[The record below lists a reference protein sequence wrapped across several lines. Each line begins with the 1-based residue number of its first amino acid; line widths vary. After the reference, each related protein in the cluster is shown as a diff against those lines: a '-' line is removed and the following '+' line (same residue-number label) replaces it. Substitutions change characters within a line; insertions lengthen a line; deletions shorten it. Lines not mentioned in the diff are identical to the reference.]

1 MNNTSQKL
9 YDVVI
14 VGSGI
19 AGGLVALQLGKA
31 GKKVLVLEAGDPV
44 ATNINA
50 EMDRFYRSAAK
61 VPESPYTPELLKD
74 PATVPAGRPTV
85 LSLSNSEDWRDPS
98 KSYMIQTGTVP
109 FSSTY
114 ERTAGGTSVHWLGT
128 CLRLLPSDFDM
139 KHNYELNWEKWPIT
153 YLDIERKY
161 REAEWEIGVSASVEE
176 QTYAHLSFGKG
187 YQYPMPA
194 IPQSLVDKF
203 IGTAISGMKF
213 GDGVDGKDTELRV
226 RSTPAARNSRPFKQR
241 RTCAG
246 NTNCI
251 PICPIQAKYD
261 PTVTL
266 RDAQATG
273 KVEFRYRAVAC
284 EIVVG
289 DDGQI
294 HRLEYWPY
302 DEQGKKIGDAPV
314 RVSAQIY
321 VIAANAIETPR
332 LLLMSTGKGKRPSG
346 VANSSG
352 EVGKNLM
359 DHPMYVPWG
368 LLPQSR
374 FPYRGPLSTSGIED
388 LRDGNF
394 RKDRAA
400 FRIEIGNEGWNFA
413 VGGDPNIT
421 TVDLVNGLNN
431 SQVNPNY
438 DALFGDGLVT
448 RLRDS
453 LTRQFRLGFLVEQ
466 EPDERNRVTLSEKY
480 KDGLGLPRPEVY
492 YSLSDYTIGGLA
504 AAKKTADAI
513 FARLNATDYTRIPD
527 RDDPTAIELPPN
539 EAGRRERIR
548 FLGAGHIMGTY
559 RMGEDPSKSVVNSF
573 QQSHDHK
580 NLYLIGSG
588 VFPTSATAN
597 PTLTIAAL
605 SLRTAEQILAR
616 PDFGK
621 A

>member
-1 MNNTSQKL
+1 MNNTSQKV

-19 AGGLVALQLGKA
+19 AGALVALRLGQANKR
-31 GKKVLVLEAGDPV
+31 VLVLEAGDPIP
-44 ATNINA
+44 TNINA
-50 EMDRFYRSAAK
+50 EMDRFYRASAK
-61 VPESPYTPELLKD
+61 VPESPYTPDLIKD

-85 LSLSNSEDWRDPS
+85 LSLSNSGDWRDPS
-98 KSYMIQTGTVP
+98 KSYLIQTGTVP

-114 ERTAGGTSVHWLGT
+114 ERTGGGTSVHWLGT
-128 CLRLLPSDFDM
+128 CLRLLPNDFNM
-139 KHNYELNWEKWPIT
+139 KQRYQ
-153 YLDIERKY
+153 LDW
-161 REAEWEIGVSASVEE
+161 AEWPKDINYATLENLYHKAEDEIGVSGSKDE
-176 QTYAHLSFGKG
+176 QSYDGMAFSEN
-187 YQYPMPA
+187 YPMPP
-194 IPQSLVDKF
+194 IPKSLIDKF
-203 IGTAISGMKF
+203 IETEISGMTLWR
-213 GDGVDGKDTELRV
+213 KDLRV
-226 RSTPAARNSRPFKQR
+226 RSTPAARNSQPFKQR

-261 PTVTL
+261 PTITL

-273 KVEFRYRAVAC
+273 NVDFLYRAVAC

-289 DDGQI
+289 ENQRIDHI
-294 HRLEYWPY
+294 EYWPY
-302 DEQGKKIGDAPV
+302 DEQGRKIGDKPASV
-314 RVSAQIY
+314 RANIDGCY
-321 VIAANAIETPR
+321 VIAAHAIETPR
-332 LLLMSTGKGKRPSG
+332 LLLMSTGKGNRPDG

-352 EVGKNLM
+352 QVGKNLM

-388 LRDGNF
+388 LRDGDF

-421 TVDLVNGLNN
+421 TVDFVNGLNN
-431 SQVNPNY
+431 SLVNLNY
-438 DALFGDGLVT
+438 DVLFGDALVA
-448 RLRDS
+448 RLRDV

-466 EPDERNRVTLSEKY
+466 EPDEKNRVTLSERHM
-480 KDGLGLPRPEVY
+480 DGLGLPRPEVH
-492 YSLSDYTIGGLA
+492 YSLSDYTIRGLA

-513 FARLNATDYTRIPD
+513 FARLNATEYTRIPD
-527 RDDPTAIELPPN
+527 KQDPTAIDLPPD
-539 EAGRRERIR
+539 ETGRSERIR
-548 FLGAGHIMGTY
+548 FMGAGHIIGTY
-559 RMGEDPSKSVVNSF
+559 RMGDDPKKSVVNADQRSW
-573 QQSHDHK
+573 DHH
-580 NLYLIGSG
+580 NLYLVGSG

-605 SLRTAEQILAR
+605 CLRTADKIIQSLPNA
-616 PDFGK
+616 
-621 A
+621 

>member
-1 MNNTSQKL
+1 MNDTSRASFD
-9 YDVVI
+9 YDVII

-19 AGGLVALQLGKA
+19 AGGLVAAQLGRANKR
-31 GKKVLVLEAGDPV
+31 VLVLEAGDPV
-44 ATNINA
+44 STNINA
-50 EMDRFYRSAAK
+50 EMDRFYRAAAK
-61 VPESPYTPELLKD
+61 VPESPYTPELFKD

-98 KSYMIQTGTVP
+98 KSYLIQTGTVP

-114 ERTAGGTSVHWLGT
+114 ERTGGGTAVHWLGT
-128 CLRLLPSDFDM
+128 SLRLLPNDFKMDQ
-139 KHNYELNWEKWPIT
+139 YELSWAKWPN
-153 YLDIERKY
+153 DINYASLEEWYHK
-161 REAEWEIGVSASVEE
+161 AEEEIGVSGSKDE
-176 QTYAHLSFGKG
+176 QSFVKDMFFSKD
-187 YQYPMPA
+187 YPMPA
-194 IPQSLVDKF
+194 IPQSLIDQF
-203 IGTAISGMKF
+203 IGTAISGMRLWETDLK
-213 GDGVDGKDTELRV
+213 V
-226 RSTPAARNSRPFKQR
+226 RSTPAARNSQPFKQR

-261 PTVTL
+261 PTITL

-273 KVEFRYRAVAC
+273 HVDFLYRTVASRICVKNQQVTGIEYLRYG
-284 EIVVG
+284 E
-289 DDGQI
+289 DGKQK
-294 HRLEYWPY
+294 EK
-302 DEQGKKIGDAPV
+302 GKKTAWK
-314 RVSAQIY
+314 Y

-332 LLLMSTGKGKRPSG
+332 LLLLSAGKGVPNG

-352 EVGKNLM
+352 QVGRNLM

-388 LRDGNF
+388 LRDGKF

-413 VGGDPNIT
+413 IGGDPNVT

-431 SQVNPNY
+431 SLVNPNY
-438 DALFGDGLVT
+438 DALFGDALVT
-448 RLRDS
+448 RLRDV

-466 EPDERNRVTLSEKY
+466 EPDKNNRVTLSEKH

-492 YSLSDYTIGGLA
+492 YSLSDYTIRGLA

-513 FARLNATDYTRIPD
+513 FARLNASEYTRIPEKE
-527 RDDPTAIELPPN
+527 DPTAIELPPN

-548 FLGAGHIMGTY
+548 FMGAGHIMGTY
-559 RMGEDPSKSVVNSF
+559 RMGDDRNTSVVNSD
-573 QQSHDHK
+573 QRSWDHD

-597 PTLTIAAL
+597 PTLTLAAL
-605 SLRTAEQILAR
+605 CLRTAEKINNEL
-616 PDFGK
+616 GK
-621 A
+621 R

>member
-1 MNNTSQKL
+1 MNDTPQKP

-19 AGGLVALQLGKA
+19 AGGLVAKQLGLA
-31 GKKVLVLEAGDPV
+31 KKQVLVLEAGGPV
-44 ATNINA
+44 PTNINE
-50 EMDRFYRSAAK
+50 EMNRFYRAPAK
-61 VPESPYTPELLKD
+61 VPESPYEPKFFDSAGLSD

-85 LSLSNSEDWRDPS
+85 MSLSNSEDWRDPS
-98 KSYMIQTGTVP
+98 KSYLIQTGTVP

-114 ERTAGGTSVHWLGT
+114 ERTGGGTAVHWLGT
-128 CLRLLPSDFDM
+128 SLRLLPNDFEM
-139 KHNYELNWEKWPIT
+139 EQYQPSWAKWPIK
-153 YLDIERKY
+153 YEDIEQKY
-161 REAEWEIGVSASVEE
+161 CEAECEIGVSASVEE
-176 QTYAHLSFGKG
+176 QTYDHLFFGDKNRK
-187 YQYPMPA
+187 YEYPMPP
-194 IPQSLVDKF
+194 IPQSLIDKF
-203 IGTAISGMKF
+203 IGTAISGMEIDK
-213 GDGVDGKDTELRV
+213 KKLTV
-226 RSTPAARNSRPFKQR
+226 RSTPAARNSQPFKQR

-261 PTVTL
+261 PTITL

-273 KVEFRYRAVAC
+273 NVDFLYRTVASK
-284 EIVVG
+284 IVVKNGRVDHIEYLQYG
-289 DDGQI
+289 DDGKQRARGQI
-294 HRLEYWPY
+294 
-302 DEQGKKIGDAPV
+302 
-314 RVSAQIY
+314 SAKIY

-332 LLLMSTGKGKRPSG
+332 LLLLSAGDGVPNG

-352 EVGKNLM
+352 QVGKNLM

-388 LRDGNF
+388 LRDGDF
-394 RKDRAA
+394 RKERAA

-431 SQVNPNY
+431 SQVNPTY
-438 DALFGDGLVT
+438 DALFGDTLVT
-448 RLRDS
+448 RLRDV

-466 EPDERNRVTLSEKY
+466 EPDQKNRVTLSEKHT
-480 KDGLGLPRPEVY
+480 DGLGLPRPEVY
-492 YSLSDYTIGGLA
+492 YSLSDYTIRGLA

-513 FARLNATDYTRIPD
+513 FARLNAVEYTRIPD
-527 RDDPTAIELPPN
+527 KQDPTAIELPPN

-548 FLGAGHIMGTY
+548 FMGAGHIVGTY
-559 RMGEDPSKSVVNSF
+559 RMGGDDDKKKSVVNSY
-573 QQSHDHK
+573 QRSHDHE

-588 VFPTSATAN
+588 VFPTVATGN

-605 SLRTAEQILAR
+605 ALRTADRIITNDL
-616 PDFGK
+616 K
-621 A
+621 

>member
-1 MNNTSQKL
+1 MNDALQKS

-19 AGGLVALQLGKA
+19 AGGLVALRLGQA
-31 GKKVLVLEAGDPV
+31 GKRVLVLEAGEPV
-44 ATNINA
+44 PTNINA
-50 EMDRFYRSAAK
+50 EMDRFYRTAAK

-114 ERTAGGTSVHWLGT
+114 ERTGGGTSVHWLGT
-128 CLRLLPSDFDM
+128 SLRLLPNDFKM
-139 KHNYELNWEKWPIT
+139 EQYQPTWARWPNEINYTTLEKW
-153 YLDIERKY
+153 YH
-161 REAEWEIGVSASVEE
+161 EAEEEIGVAGSKEE
-176 QTYAHLSFGKG
+176 QSYAGVVFSAD
-187 YQYPMPA
+187 YPMPA
-194 IPQSLVDKF
+194 IPKSLIDQF
-203 IGTAISGMKF
+203 IETAISGMKLY
-213 GDGVDGKDTELRV
+213 DTDLKV
-226 RSTPAARNSRPFKQR
+226 RSTPAARNSQPFKQR

-261 PTVTL
+261 PTITL

-273 KVEFRYRAVAC
+273 KVDFLYRTVAS

-289 DDGQI
+289 KNEQI
-294 HRLEYWPY
+294 DHVKYLQYGE
-302 DEQGKKIGDAPV
+302 DGKKAGEGQTPPATIF
-314 RVSAQIY
+314 
-321 VIAANAIETPR
+321 VIAAHAIETPR
-332 LLLMSTGKGKRPSG
+332 LLLMSKGDGKRPNG

-352 EVGKNLM
+352 QVGKNLM

-368 LLPQSR
+368 LLPQSKY
-374 FPYRGPLSTSGIED
+374 PYRGPLSTSGIED
-388 LRDGNF
+388 LRDGAF
-394 RKDRAA
+394 RKERAS

-431 SQVNPNY
+431 SLVNPTY

-448 RLRDS
+448 RLRDV

-466 EPDERNRVTLSEKY
+466 EPDEKNRVTLATKHT
-480 KDGLGLPRPEVY
+480 DGLGLPRPEVY
-492 YSLSDYTIGGLA
+492 YSLSDYTIRGLA

-513 FARLNATDYTRIPD
+513 FARLNATEYTRIPD
-527 RDDPTAIELPPN
+527 KEDPTAIELPPN
-539 EAGRRERIR
+539 ESGRRERIR
-548 FLGAGHIMGTY
+548 FMGAGHIIGTY
-559 RMGEDPSKSVVNSF
+559 RMGDNPKTSVVNSF
-573 QQSHDHK
+573 QKSHDHN

-588 VFPTSATAN
+588 VFPTSATGN

-605 SLRTAEQILAR
+605 CLRTADKIIQSLTTA
-616 PDFGK
+616 
-621 A
+621 

>member
-1 MNNTSQKL
+1 MNDTLQKS

-19 AGGLVALQLGKA
+19 AGGLVALRLGQA
-31 GKKVLVLEAGDPV
+31 KKRVLVLEAGEPV
-44 ATNINA
+44 RTNINA
-50 EMDRFYRSAAK
+50 EMDRFYRAAAK
-61 VPESPYTPELLKD
+61 VPESPYTPDLAKD
-74 PATVPAGRPTV
+74 PATVAAGRPTV

-98 KSYMIQTGTVP
+98 KSYLIQTGTVP

-114 ERTAGGTSVHWLGT
+114 ERTGGGTSVHWLGT
-128 CLRLLPSDFDM
+128 CLRLLPADFKIEQYQPGWAKWPKDI
-139 KHNYELNWEKWPIT
+139 NYASLEKW
-153 YLDIERKY
+153 YHNVE
-161 REAEWEIGVSASVEE
+161 EEIGVSGSKDE
-176 QTYAHLSFGKG
+176 QSYAGMVFSHD
-187 YQYPMPA
+187 YPMPA
-194 IPQSLVDKF
+194 IPQSLIDQF
-203 IGTAISGMKF
+203 INTAISGLKLW
-213 GDGVDGKDTELRV
+213 GKDLKV
-226 RSTPAARNSRPFKQR
+226 RSTPAARNSQPFKQR

-261 PTVTL
+261 PTITL

-273 KVEFRYRAVAC
+273 NVDFCYRAVAC

-289 DDGQI
+289 KHERIDHI
-294 HRLEYWPY
+294 EYWPY
-302 DEQGKKIGDAPV
+302 DEQGKKIGDKPV
-314 RVSAQIY
+314 SVFANIY
-321 VIAANAIETPR
+321 VVAAHAIETPR
-332 LLLMSTGKGKRPSG
+332 LLLMSTGKGKRPNG

-352 EVGKNLM
+352 QVGKNLM

-368 LLPQSR
+368 LLPQSK

-388 LRDGNF
+388 LRDGDF
-394 RKDRAA
+394 RKERAA
-400 FRIEIGNEGWNFA
+400 FRVEIGNEGWNFA

-431 SQVNPNY
+431 SLVNPSY
-438 DALFGDGLVT
+438 EALFGDTLVT
-448 RLRDS
+448 RLRDV

-466 EPDERNRVTLSEKY
+466 EPDEKNRVTLSQKHT
-480 KDGLGLPRPEVY
+480 DGLGLPRPEVY
-492 YSLSDYTIGGLA
+492 YSLSDYTIKGLA

-513 FARLNATDYTRIPD
+513 FARLNATEYTRIPD
-527 RDDPTAIELPPN
+527 KQDPTAIELPPN

-548 FLGAGHIMGTY
+548 FMGAGHIIGTY
-559 RMGEDPSKSVVNSF
+559 RMGDDPKKSVVNADQRSWD
-573 QQSHDHK
+573 HD

-605 SLRTAEQILAR
+605 SLRTAENIVGSL
-616 PDFGK
+616 K
-621 A
+621 

>member
-1 MNNTSQKL
+1 MNDTSQKS

-19 AGGLVALQLGKA
+19 AGGLVALRLGQA
-31 GKKVLVLEAGDPV
+31 KKRVLVLEAGDPIP
-44 ATNINA
+44 TNINA
-50 EMDRFYRSAAK
+50 EMDRFYRAAAK
-61 VPESPYTPELLKD
+61 VPESPYTPDLDKD

-85 LSLSNSEDWRDPS
+85 LSLSNSGDWRDPS
-98 KSYMIQTGTVP
+98 KSYLIQTGTVP

-128 CLRLLPSDFDM
+128 CLRLLPNDFNM
-139 KHNYELNWEKWPIT
+139 KQQYQ
-153 YLDIERKY
+153 LDW
-161 REAEWEIGVSASVEE
+161 AEWPKDINYATLESLYHKAEEEIGVSGSKDE
-176 QTYAHLSFGKG
+176 QSYAEMVFSEN
-187 YQYPMPA
+187 YPMPA
-194 IPQSLVDKF
+194 IPKSLIDKF
-203 IGTAISGMKF
+203 IETEIRGMTLWH
-213 GDGVDGKDTELRV
+213 KDLKV
-226 RSTPAARNSRPFKQR
+226 RSTPAARNSQPFKQR

-261 PTVTL
+261 PTITL

-273 KVEFRYRAVAC
+273 NVDFLYRAVAC

-289 DDGQI
+289 ENQRIDHI
-294 HRLEYWPY
+294 EYWPY
-302 DEQGKKIGDAPV
+302 DEQGRKITDKPV
-314 RVSAQIY
+314 SVRANIDGFY
-321 VIAANAIETPR
+321 VIAAHAIETPR
-332 LLLMSTGKGKRPSG
+332 LLLMSTGQGKRPDG

-352 EVGKNLM
+352 QVGKNLM

-388 LRDGNF
+388 LRDGDF
-394 RKDRAA
+394 RKDRSA

-421 TVDLVNGLNN
+421 TVDFVNGLNN
-431 SQVNPNY
+431 SLVNPNY
-438 DALFGDGLVT
+438 DVLFGDTLVT
-448 RLRDS
+448 RLRDV

-466 EPDERNRVTLSEKY
+466 EPDERNRVTLSEKHT
-480 KDGLGLPRPEVY
+480 DGLGLPRPEVH
-492 YSLSDYTIGGLA
+492 YSLSDYTIRGLA

-513 FARLNATDYTRIPD
+513 FARLNATEYTRIPD
-527 RDDPTAIELPPN
+527 KQDPTAVELPPD
-539 EAGRRERIR
+539 ELGRRERIR
-548 FLGAGHIMGTY
+548 FMGAGHIIGTY
-559 RMGEDPSKSVVNSF
+559 RMGDDPKKSVVNADQRSWD
-573 QQSHDHK
+573 HD

-605 SLRTAEQILAR
+605 CLRTADKIIRSL
-616 PDFGK
+616 PK